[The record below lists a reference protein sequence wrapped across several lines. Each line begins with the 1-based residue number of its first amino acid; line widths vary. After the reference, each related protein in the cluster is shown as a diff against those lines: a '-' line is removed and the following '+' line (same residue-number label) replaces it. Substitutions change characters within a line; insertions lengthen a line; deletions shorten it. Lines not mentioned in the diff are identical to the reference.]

1 MTVPLLVDCDPGIDD
16 SVALLLACASP
27 EVRLLGVTTVAG
39 NVGLEH
45 TTRNALRVL
54 TLAGRTDVPVAAG
67 APRGLVRGHPA
78 RATHVHGDDG
88 VRGAPLPE
96 PAVGPDPR
104 HAVDLLADTV
114 DGSTEPVTLV
124 ASGPLTNVA
133 LLYALRPEVAGRL
146 DRVVVMGG
154 SIGAGNVTP
163 AAEFNVWADPE
174 AAYRVLTD
182 PGLPRPVPT
191 TLVGLDVTFS
201 VPVGEA
207 DVRRLA
213 SGGPA
218 GAAAAAMLGSAVEF
232 YHQTHGT
239 TAVAVHDAVA
249 IVQVLRPDLLPTEP
263 CTITVD
269 CSYGP
274 SRGATLVDRRAPL
287 SWSAVVTSA
296 AVGAVVDLIVE
307 RIVAYGR

>member
-1 MTVPLLVDCDPGIDD
+1 
-16 SVALLLACASP
+16 
-27 EVRLLGVTTVAG
+27 
-39 NVGLEH
+39 
-45 TTRNALRVL
+45 
-54 TLAGRTDVPVAAG
+54 
-67 APRGLVRGHPA
+67 
-78 RATHVHGDDG
+78 
-88 VRGAPLPE
+88 
-96 PAVGPDPR
+96 
-104 HAVDLLADTV
+104 
-114 DGSTEPVTLV
+114 
-124 ASGPLTNVA
+124 
-133 LLYALRPEVAGRL
+133 
-146 DRVVVMGG
+146 
-154 SIGAGNVTP
+154 
-163 AAEFNVWADPE
+163 
-174 AAYRVLTD
+174 
-182 PGLPRPVPT
+182 VPT

-232 YHQTHGT
+232 YHQTRGT

-249 IVQVLRPDLLPTEP
+249 VVQVLRPDLLPTER

-296 AVGAVVDLIVE
+296 AVGPVVDLIVG
-307 RIVAYGR
+307 RIVAHGR

>member
-1 MTVPLLVDCDPGIDD
+1 
-16 SVALLLACASP
+16 
-27 EVRLLGVTTVAG
+27 
-39 NVGLEH
+39 
-45 TTRNALRVL
+45 
-54 TLAGRTDVPVAAG
+54 
-67 APRGLVRGHPA
+67 
-78 RATHVHGDDG
+78 
-88 VRGAPLPE
+88 
-96 PAVGPDPR
+96 
-104 HAVDLLADTV
+104 VDLLADTV
-114 DGSTEPVTLV
+114 AGSSEPVTLV
-124 ASGPLTNVA
+124 AVGPLTNVA

-232 YHQTHGT
+232 YHQTHGS

-249 IVQVLRPDLLPTEP
+249 VVQVLRPDLLPTER

-296 AVGAVVDLIVE
+296 AVGPVVDLIIG